1 MRREYQ
7 TERSI
12 NCHKMC
18 IKEKKKWKKEAG
30 MQEKQQD
37 RVRKRRN
44 WVIEPGR
51 AHSFGDQYQ
60 RERETKMYSYTRK
73 ENELGNLG
81 TTKAIVKWYATAHQD
96 TTGNV
101 SREGSTLLAR

>member
-12 NCHKMC
+12 NCHKKC

-30 MQEKQQD
+30 MREKQQD
-37 RVRKRRN
+37 RVHKRRN

-60 RERETKMYSYTRK
+60 RERQKCTVTPEQRT
-73 ENELGNLG
+73 N
-81 TTKAIVKWYATAHQD
+81 
-96 TTGNV
+96 
-101 SREGSTLLAR
+101 